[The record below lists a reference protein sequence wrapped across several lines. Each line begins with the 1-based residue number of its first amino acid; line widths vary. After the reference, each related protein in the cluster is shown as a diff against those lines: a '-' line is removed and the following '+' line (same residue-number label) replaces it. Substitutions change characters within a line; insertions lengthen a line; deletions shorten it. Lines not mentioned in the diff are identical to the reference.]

1 MALPGGKVVSFIGPM
16 LGTIRRHHHRRVLR
30 DGMAGI
36 TKASIRRLARRGGVK
51 RISGMIYEESRAV
64 LRSFLYRII
73 GPAVLYS
80 QYARRKTITARD
92 IVHSLKR
99 EGCTLYGYDN
109 PVSQPVYK
117 SRKRFRK
124 FYKPSVYKNQESN
137 TPQSVGT
144 AIQEEPTS

>member
-1 MALPGGKVVSFIGPM
+1 MALPGGKVVSFKGP
-16 LGTIRRHHHRRVLR
+16 LPGTIRRHRRVLR
-30 DGMAGI
+30 DGMDGI

-80 QYARRKTITARD
+80 QHAHRKTITARD

-99 EGCTLYGYDN
+99 EGSTLYGYDN
-109 PVSQPVYK
+109 PVSEPVYK

-124 FYKPSVYKNQESN
+124 FPGYKPSVYKHQESN
-137 TPQSVGT
+137 TPQSVAT
-144 AIQEEPTS
+144 AIQEETTS